1 MHTELCNLN
10 NSFLFLGVWWGGG
23 GWWGVQ
29 SSAKFCDK
37 KDVFDE
43 MIMIAYSLVAEI
55 VPLVEI
61 CKKGSKIYLLFCS
74 STQVGG
80 ITITDFHY
88 QVDEPK
94 SILLLSCHCFATN

>member
-1 MHTELCNLN
+1 M
-10 NSFLFLGVWWGGG
+10 VGGG

-74 STQVGG
+74 STQKLV
-80 ITITDFHY
+80 
-88 QVDEPK
+88 V
-94 SILLLSCHCFATN
+94 SLSQTFTTKLMNPRSFCCYLATVLQLID

>member
-1 MHTELCNLN
+1 ML
-10 NSFLFLGVWWGGG
+10 GGG

-61 CKKGSKIYLLFCS
+61 CKRDLKFICFFVHPLKNWWY
-74 STQVGG
+74 
-80 ITITDFHY
+80 HY
-88 QVDEPK
+88 HR
-94 SILLLSCHCFATN
+94 LSLPS